1 MFLLDLQQK
10 LSMHISINT
19 GLYPLEGSDEVSGEV
34 VIEKSLSF
42 MLLLIVPEQVRDCHC
57 CSYCSC
63 VFFLFSPC
71 FTFVYCALFSVLY
84 VLFWKSFC
92 DLKKK
97 F

>member
-57 CSYCSC
+57 CHTAVVYFIVFSLFYLC
-63 VFFLFSPC
+63 VLCFVLSFVCPFLEVF
-71 FTFVYCALFSVLY
+71 L
-84 VLFWKSFC
+84 
-92 DLKKK
+92 
-97 F
+97 